1 MTEVVL
7 EREGRRF
14 GADLGDPLS
23 IAIPLDF
30 DGAQPNH
37 FGAPRAHAAALTHGR
52 WIGEVLAG
60 GSVNCAAVSMV
71 PHCNGTHTECVG
83 HITEDRVAIHDVLR
97 GGLQLARVVTVTPQ
111 RRSETSDQVDPSAD
125 PDEWVITAQAL
136 GSALERWPGR
146 STALVVRTL
155 PNDLGKLNKRYE
167 GPAPAPYWT
176 SEAAERLVLD
186 DIEHIVTDLP
196 SLDRAQDA
204 GRLLA
209 HRIFWGLDAPS
220 RRAGDARRA
229 HCTITELA
237 WIAPTIRDGWYLLD
251 LQMPA
256 FISDAA
262 PCRPLLYPLRP
273 HD

>member
-1 MTEVVL
+1 MTEVLL
-7 EREGRRF
+7 ERDGRRY

-37 FGAPRAHAAALTHGR
+37 FGAPRAHAAALTQGR

-97 GGLQLARVVTVTPQ
+97 GGLHLARVVTVSPQ
-111 RRSETSDQVDPSAD
+111 RRFETTETVDAAAEA
-125 PDEWVITAQAL
+125 DEWVITAQAL
-136 GSALERWPGR
+136 GVALAHCPGQSA
-146 STALVVRTL
+146 ALVVRTR
-155 PNDLGKLNKRYE
+155 PNDVDKLNKVYA
-167 GPAPAPYWT
+167 GPAPAPYW
-176 SEAAERLVLD
+176 SVEAAERLVSD
-186 DIEHIVTDLP
+186 DVQHVVTDLP
-196 SLDRAQDA
+196 SLDRAHDA

-209 HRIFWGLDAPS
+209 HRVFWGLEAPS

-237 WIAPTIRDGWYLLD
+237 WIAPMIRDGWYLLD
-251 LQMPA
+251 LQVPA

>member
-1 MTEVVL
+1 MTDVTL
-7 EREGRRF
+7 HRNGRQYS
-14 GADLGDPLS
+14 ANLSDPLS

-37 FGAPRAHAAALTHGR
+37 FSAPRAHAAALTQGR
-52 WIGEVLAG
+52 WIGDVLAG
-60 GSVNCAAVSMV
+60 GSVNCSALSLV

-97 GGLQLARVVTVTPQ
+97 GGLHLARLVTVTPEH
-111 RRSETSDQVDPSAD
+111 RAATSETVDSSAT
-125 PDEWVITAQAL
+125 PDEYVITASELARAL
-136 GSALERWPGR
+136 ELWNGHSSALV
-146 STALVVRTL
+146 LRTR
-155 PNDLGKLNKRYE
+155 PNDTSKLNKTYE
-167 GPAPAPYWT
+167 GPAPAPYLT
-176 SEAAERLVLD
+176 AEAAQRLVLEN
-186 DIEHIVTDLP
+186 IEHIVTDLP
-196 SLDRAQDA
+196 SLDRAHDA

-220 RRAGDARRA
+220 RRSSDARRGHA
-229 HCTITELA
+229 TITELA

-256 FISDAA
+256 FVSDAA
-262 PCRPLLYPLRP
+262 PSRPLLYPLRP